1 MGLRMS
7 CLFIEGRFMTPDGYQ
22 RYPVR
27 LMIEDAIIL
36 LMPIILILIGQVLVE

>member
-1 MGLRMS
+1 
-7 CLFIEGRFMTPDGYQ
+7 MTPGGYQ